1 MTSYDDDNCYYDC
14 YVDDDIDCLMDI
26 VSKKELIRLFHEDY
40 DMYMGSNCMT
50 LEEICRGRNKITED
64 DIRNL
69 PENDE
74 GYQIAVD
81 TCNYTIDI
89 LL

>member
-1 MTSYDDDNCYYDC
+1 MTSYDDNYYGDC
-14 YVDDDIDCLMDI
+14 YVNDDIDYLIDV
-26 VSKKELIRLFHEDY
+26 VSKKELIRLFHIDY
-40 DMYMGSNCMT
+40 DIYMGSNYMT
-50 LEEICRGRNKITED
+50 LEEICRGRKKITED

-81 TCNYTIDI
+81 TLNHTIDI
-89 LL
+89 WL